1 MVDIEMADGTTC
13 TDEAEYVYNITAN
26 FGETIGYTRPKDGPL
41 PQSAE
46 GIELSEGMDVPKNP
60 GDTTTTSSAS
70 FFGGGLVV
78 SVIAVASMFM

>member
-26 FGETIGYTRPKDGPL
+26 FGETIGYTQFKNGPL

-46 GIELSEGMDVPKNP
+46 GIELSEGMNVPKNP
-60 GDTTTTSSAS
+60 GDTTSSSAS

-78 SVIAVASMFM
+78 SAIAVASIFM